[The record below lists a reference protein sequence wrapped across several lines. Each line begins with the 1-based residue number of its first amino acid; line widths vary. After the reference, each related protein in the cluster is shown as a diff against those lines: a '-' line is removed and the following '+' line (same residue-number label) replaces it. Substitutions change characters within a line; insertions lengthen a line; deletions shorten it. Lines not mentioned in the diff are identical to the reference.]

1 MQLEITGHHLEV
13 TDSMNNYIREKAER
27 LRRHFDKVMNIHFI
41 LEVEKQ
47 RHKAEATLHVSGNNI
62 FANAHADDM
71 YAAIDALTDKLDRQI
86 VKHKEKMK
94 SHHRQEAMQM
104 AEAVAETASEEAVS
118 PN

>member
-13 TDSMNNYIREKAER
+13 TESMSVYIREKADR
-27 LRRHFDKVMNIHFI
+27 LKRHFDQVMNIHFI

-47 RHKAEATLHVSGNNI
+47 QHKAEATLHVSGNHI
-62 FANAHADDM
+62 FANAHATDM

-94 SHHRQEAMQM
+94 DHHRQEAAQLVD
-104 AEAVAETASEEAVS
+104 VAASAD
-118 PN
+118 